1 MISKQKNRRYPL
13 MIACVVLAI
22 IIVVIGVHVYGW
34 GRRPIEF
41 MDFSA
46 NDVERI
52 ELSCVQLGPKRTVT
66 DPSDIQAIIDST
78 NAFRYSGNELKDVII
93 YGIYGI
99 GMGGLT
105 VYNFDVYLR
114 NGEVFSLSFYSNDG
128 EQELSDME
136 VTYRIREP
144 EPDGTPLFF
153 KMCRGS
159 METFYEM
166 YEKYQ

>member
-1 MISKQKNRRYPL
+1 M
-13 MIACVVLAI
+13 
-22 IIVVIGVHVYGW
+22 
-34 GRRPIEF
+34 
-41 MDFSA
+41 
-46 NDVERI
+46 
-52 ELSCVQLGPKRTVT
+52 
-66 DPSDIQAIIDST
+66 
-78 NAFRYSGNELKDVII
+78 
-93 YGIYGI
+93 
-99 GMGGLT
+99 
-105 VYNFDVYLR
+105 FDVYLR

-159 METFYEM
+159 IETFYEM